1 MDKTK
6 KALKAAFPLTIPV
19 MAGYIFMGI
28 AFGILL
34 ESKGFGFGWSFLMA
48 VCIFAGSM
56 QFVAVGLLAGGFHP
70 VQALAMTLMVNA
82 RHIFYGLSMLEKFGP
97 LKLPLKLYMVF
108 TLTDETF
115 SLHCASKPPEGVD
128 ENRFRVCVAFLDHI
142 YWITG
147 CTLGGLAGAAF
158 AFDTRGID
166 FVMTALFVT
175 IFLEQWHT
183 KHGRLPALV
192 GVAGSAFCL
201 LLFGPSWFIIPAM
214 FLLVMVLTA
223 LREPIEGGIRT

>member
-6 KALKAAFPLTIPV
+6 KALRAVFPLTIPV
-19 MAGYIFMGI
+19 MAGYIFMGM

-34 ESKGFGFGWSFLMA
+34 ESKGFGFGWAFLMSG
-48 VCIFAGSM
+48 CIFAGSM
-56 QFVAVGLLAGGFHP
+56 QFVAVGLLAAGFHP
-70 VQALAMTLMVNA
+70 LQALAMTLMVNA
-82 RHIFYGLSMLEKFGP
+82 RHIFYGLAMLEKFGP
-97 LKLPLKLYMVF
+97 LKRRLRLYMIF
-108 TLTDETF
+108 ALTDETF
-115 SLHCASKPPEGVD
+115 SLLCASEPPEGVD
-128 ENRFRVCVAFLDHI
+128 ENRFRFCISFLDHL

-147 CTLGGLAGAAF
+147 CTLGGLAGAAL
-158 AFDTRGID
+158 ALDTRGID

-192 GVAGSAFCL
+192 GVAGSILCL

-214 FLLVMVLTA
+214 ILLVAVLTA